1 MFINSGLDN
10 TANVNRIVQKVNNR
24 INILDKVIKYTG
36 IKTRKILYDSLI
48 LSVFNYCIEVNMS
61 NNYYQNNKLYVLL
74 NKCIHSVLGFQSY
87 KMNTVTILNKLN
99 WLSFQQMVISGSL
112 KTIYKMI
119 FAKEPRALT

>member
-36 IKTRKILYDSLI
+36 IKTRKIIYDSLI

-61 NNYYQNNKLYVLL
+61 NNYYQNDKLYVLL
-74 NKCIHSVLGFQSY
+74 NKCAHRVLGFQSY
-87 KMNTVTILNKLN
+87 KMNTTTILNN
-99 WLSFQQMVISGSL
+99 SN
-112 KTIYKMI
+112 Y
-119 FAKEPRALT
+119 